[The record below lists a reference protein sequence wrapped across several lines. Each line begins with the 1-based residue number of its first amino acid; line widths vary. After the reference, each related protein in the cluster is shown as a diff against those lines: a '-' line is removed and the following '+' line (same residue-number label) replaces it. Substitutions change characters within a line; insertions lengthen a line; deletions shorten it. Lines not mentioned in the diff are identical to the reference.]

1 MEYEVGV
8 NESVTTAIVRAVSAV
23 EGRQPTSMPPLTHVI
38 NPDALD
44 ALFDSRSNG
53 EPRIGGRLSFIYN
66 RCRVTVDNG
75 EYLTIQLLDDCPRV
89 TDDRERDRTKLQ

>member
-8 NESVTTAIVRAVSAV
+8 DESVTTAIVRAVSAV
-23 EGRQPTSMPPLTHVI
+23 SGRQPKSMPPLTHVI
-38 NPDALD
+38 DPDALD

-89 TDDRERDRTKLQ
+89 TGDQERDRTELQ